1 MEEIFRLRDYEPLW
15 NEWVVDK
22 QVCEGNLSNVYEV
35 KNEKKTAIIKVISVP
50 KLQIEGRAA
59 SQSNMENQE
68 AMSGFFKDV
77 VEALETELE
86 RISVLNNIP
95 NILGYQQY
103 EAFERRQDV
112 GYDLVLL
119 MDKEES
125 LSDYLKKNNQIKN
138 DGIVKLI
145 REAAWILEQAHR
157 EGIIHKDLK
166 PENIFVKENGE
177 CMVGDFAMA
186 RKVDSYQSRNQRKI
200 EPAYIAPE
208 VLSDY
213 DYDVST
219 DIYALGVVLYAL
231 LNDQYVPGELINRRF
246 QTKVPRPVRAGERL
260 SELVLKAIAYRKNE
274 RFSSAEEFFH
284 ALSQLTEQDFAY
296 PSSYVSEEEKK
307 RRREEEA
314 AIRKA
319 RLEREKQKREEA
331 ERKREEE
338 QKKIQEQKELERKQK
353 EIEEAKAREEQ
364 LARELEEKRLAKEP
378 EEEAKRREEAL
389 AKAREEEAKRKEE
402 ELIRAREEAKR
413 KEEELAKA
421 RAEEAKRKEEELA
434 KKQQIKE
441 EQKAEKQRKIE
452 EKQRIKREEK
462 EQRENIKK
470 QRKEERQ
477 QKRKNKIEELKNTVR
492 KGKEARAK
500 QKEEK
505 EKCKLE
511 QTRERE
517 EERLQKEQQR
527 KEVEERERQERER
540 KEAEERER
548 QERERKEAEERE
560 RKEKERKEAE
570 ERERQEKERKEAEE
584 RERQE
589 KERKEAE
596 ERERQEK
603 ERKEAE
609 ERERQEK
616 ERREAEK
623 RKEQEEV
630 RIREAERQS
639 VSEQVSQNAKEEKT
653 IDRRY
658 FEPGKIFTN
667 YTSLDEEK
675 NLDEY
680 FEKNFVSASEKNKS
694 RKEQEQEVDIDQT
707 PFDTQT
713 LMENMDETDRE
724 EPVYE
729 IHSKAE
735 EYCGFF
741 NFEAEE
747 FKEKEQI
754 KKDLYDKNMEEE
766 PFEQKVVKFE
776 DEEGNNK
783 IWLIIV
789 LFLVLGGLG
798 VFAWN
803 NDKVRQGILDNYHK
817 VMASMDADSDDG
829 IEEAMDS
836 EKE

>member
-119 MDKEES
+119 MDKEEN

-353 EIEEAKAREEQ
+353 EIEEAK
-364 LARELEEKRLAKEP
+364 
-378 EEEAKRREEAL
+378 
-389 AKAREEEAKRKEE
+389 
-402 ELIRAREEAKR
+402 
-413 KEEELAKA
+413 
-421 RAEEAKRKEEELA
+421 
-434 KKQQIKE
+434 
-441 EQKAEKQRKIE
+441 
-452 EKQRIKREEK
+452 
-462 EQRENIKK
+462 
-470 QRKEERQ
+470 
-477 QKRKNKIEELKNTVR
+477 
-492 KGKEARAK
+492 
-500 QKEEK
+500 
-505 EKCKLE
+505 
-511 QTRERE
+511 
-517 EERLQKEQQR
+517 LQKEQQR

-589 KERKEAE
+589 KER
-596 ERERQEK
+596 
-603 ERKEAE
+603 
-609 ERERQEK
+609 
-616 ERREAEK
+616 REAEK

-639 VSEQVSQNAKEEKT
+639 VSEQVSQNAKEEKA

>member
-119 MDKEES
+119 MDKEEN

-166 PENIFVKENGE
+166 PENMFVKENGE

-186 RKVDSYQSRNQRKI
+186 RKVESYQSRNQRKI

-219 DIYALGVVLYAL
+219 DIYALGVVLYVL

-589 KERKEAE
+589 KER
-596 ERERQEK
+596 
-603 ERKEAE
+603 
-609 ERERQEK
+609 
-616 ERREAEK
+616 REAEK

-639 VSEQVSQNAKEEKT
+639 VSEQVSQNAKEEKA

-798 VFAWN
+798 AFAWN

>member
-119 MDKEES
+119 MDKEEN

-589 KERKEAE
+589 KER
-596 ERERQEK
+596 
-603 ERKEAE
+603 
-609 ERERQEK
+609 
-616 ERREAEK
+616 REAEK

-639 VSEQVSQNAKEEKT
+639 VSEQVSQNAKEEKA

>member
-119 MDKEES
+119 MDKEEN

-166 PENIFVKENGE
+166 PENMFVKENGE

-186 RKVDSYQSRNQRKI
+186 RKVESYQSRNQRKI

-219 DIYALGVVLYAL
+219 DIYALGVVLYVL

-548 QERERKEAEERE
+548 K
-560 RKEKERKEAE
+560 
-570 ERERQEKERKEAEE
+570 
-584 RERQE
+584 E

-639 VSEQVSQNAKEEKT
+639 VSEQVSQNAKEEKA

-798 VFAWN
+798 AFAWN